1 MAPLITGKYSQTT
14 EFPSSFGSDERGIV
28 ALLMTITGFGENH
41 FWRLVRQLQTMVMSL
56 TAFWELPSQ
65 KQKIFVGEKIA
76 KSILNTKKEY
86 KNTDYFACLAKQ
98 HISVIIWG
106 DTEYPELL
114 KTITVPPPVLYVR
127 GQLCSSARYVA
138 VIGSRKMT
146 AYGKVVIERFIPEL
160 CQAGLQIVSGAVVGV
175 DRTAQQV
182 TLDCGGQTV
191 AVLGHGLLAQ
201 TSFAEQQLLDH
212 WLSQGACLLS
222 NFAPRVTASKGTFLA
237 RNRIVAGMS
246 LGVLVVEAATQSGTL
261 HTVRWAAEFGRTV
274 LAVPGSV
281 FSPFAVGTAELVNQG
296 ASLAIDA
303 RSVLQTLQ
311 RDWSTLAFDLDRDI
325 QAKNQAMHS
334 GDDQPD
340 QQIKGRFSDLVAVT
354 STELGTSLVQIL
366 QSEQWQY
373 DALIAQLQSKWPINE
388 ILTTLTQL
396 ELTNQIV
403 RKGEWIMLSK

>member
-1 MAPLITGKYSQTT
+1 MATLITGDYTQTT
-14 EFPSSFGSDERGIV
+14 ELPSSFRPGERVIV
-28 ALLMTITGFGENH
+28 ALLMAITGFGENH
-41 FWRLVRQLQTMVMSL
+41 FWRLVQQLQTARMSL
-56 TAFWELPSQ
+56 MVFWNLSSE

-76 KSILNTKKEY
+76 ESILNTKKEY
-86 KNTDYFACLAKQ
+86 KNTDYFSCLADQ
-98 HISVIIWG
+98 QISVIIWG
-106 DTEYPELL
+106 DNAYPDLL
-114 KTITVPPPVLYVR
+114 KTISLPPPILYVR
-127 GQLCSSARYVA
+127 GQLRSTARYVA

-222 NFAPRVTASKGTFLA
+222 IFAPKVTASKGTFLA

-296 ASLAIDA
+296 ASLAIDGQ
-303 RSVLQTLQ
+303 SVVQTLQ
-311 RDWSTLAFDLDRDI
+311 RDWPALSSDLGQDM
-325 QAKNQAMHS
+325 QSQSQSVHS
-334 GDDQPD
+334 GDDQPEQLKKGIILD
-340 QQIKGRFSDLVAVT
+340 QAYAI
-354 STELGTSLVQIL
+354 STELGACLVEIL
-366 QSEQWQY
+366 QSGQWQY
-373 DALIAQLQSKWPINE
+373 DALIAQLHPKWPISE
-388 ILTTLTQL
+388 ILTACTQL